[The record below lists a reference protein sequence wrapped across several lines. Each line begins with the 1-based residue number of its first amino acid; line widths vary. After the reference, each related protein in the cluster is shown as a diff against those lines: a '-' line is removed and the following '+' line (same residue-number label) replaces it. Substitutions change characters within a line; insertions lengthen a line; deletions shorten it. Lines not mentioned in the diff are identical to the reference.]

1 MKRLLKRTL
10 MVIGTLWLA
19 AALGIFAVGFVQ
31 GISGGELP
39 ERVVQAKAAHAEAL
53 RLGIVDDLIRANAAA
68 NPCRLTWYGNDC

>member
-19 AALGIFAVGFVQ
+19 AVLGIFAFGAI
-31 GISGGELP
+31 GAISGGELP

-53 RLGIVDDLIRANAAA
+53 RLGIVDDIIRANAAA
-68 NPCRLTWYGNDC
+68 EPCRPTWYGPC